1 MRQAVD
7 ARLQRLLESFSRH
20 SEGSVRSEE
29 SHFSCCSAVADS
41 DYPRVEDSM
50 TYTVAKGNQL
60 IDPDHVAPVDNIVDL
75 RSDTVTRPSEEMRRA
90 MAAAEVGD
98 DVYGEDPTVNRLQ
111 KRAAEI
117 FNKEA
122 ALVVP
127 TGCMGNLIS
136 IKIWTHHGNEVVCED
151 RSHVNL
157 YELASMSAIAGC
169 MPRAVRGGDD
179 GILSWNQIEPA
190 VRPKIY
196 YDSQTALVCLEN
208 SSNLAGGTVYSTP
221 QVDEICDK
229 AHALG
234 LKVHLD
240 GARIFNAATALT
252 DSVANMTKNV
262 DSVMFCLSKGLGA
275 PVGSMIAGSRE
286 FIERARVYRKM
297 FGGGMRQVGVVAA
310 AGLLALEKSPSRLHE
325 DHENAQCLA
334 QGIARIPGL
343 KIDPAAVRSN
353 IVIFDC
359 SASGLNAV
367 EICDALHAKG
377 VWAQDT
383 APYSVRMVTH
393 WNVDR
398 AGVDRALAE
407 LAFVADKKATRTA

>member
-1 MRQAVD
+1 
-7 ARLQRLLESFSRH
+7 
-20 SEGSVRSEE
+20 
-29 SHFSCCSAVADS
+29 
-41 DYPRVEDSM
+41 M

-60 IDPDHVAPVDNIVDL
+60 VDPDDVTPVDGIVDL

-111 KRAAEI
+111 KRAAEM
-117 FNKEA
+117 FGKEA
-122 ALVVP
+122 ALFVP
-127 TGCMGNLIS
+127 TGCMGNLIC
-136 IKIWTHHGNEVVCED
+136 IRCWTHHGNEVICEE

-169 MPRAVRGGDD
+169 MPRAVRAGED
-179 GILSWNQIEPA
+179 GIMTWEQVHAAI
-190 VRPKIY
+190 RPKIY

-208 SSNLAGGTVYSTP
+208 TSNMAGGTVYATDR
-221 QVDEICDK
+221 VNEICEK
-229 AHALG
+229 AHFLG

-240 GARIFNAATALT
+240 GARIFNAAVALNE
-252 DSVANMTKNV
+252 DVSRMAKKV

-275 PVGSMIAGSRE
+275 PVGSMIVGSKE
-286 FIERARVYRKM
+286 FIERARIHRKM
-297 FGGGMRQVGVVAA
+297 FGGGMRQVGVIAA
-310 AGLLALEKSPSRLHE
+310 AGLVALEKSPARLHE
-325 DHENAQCLA
+325 DHENARHLA
-334 QGIARIPGL
+334 EGIARIPGL
-343 KIDPAAVRSN
+343 KIDPARVRSN

-359 SASGLNAV
+359 TGGGMNAV
-367 EICDALHAKG
+367 ELCDALHTKG

-398 AGVDRALAE
+398 AGIDRALSE
-407 LAFVADKKATRTA
+407 LQAVVAKKKQGRSA

>member
-1 MRQAVD
+1 
-7 ARLQRLLESFSRH
+7 
-20 SEGSVRSEE
+20 
-29 SHFSCCSAVADS
+29 
-41 DYPRVEDSM
+41 M

-60 IDPDHVAPVDNIVDL
+60 TDPDHVLPVQGAVDL

-90 MAAAEVGD
+90 MATAEVGD
-98 DVYGEDPTVNRLQ
+98 DVYGEDPTVNKLQ

-122 ALVVP
+122 ALFVP
-127 TGCMGNLIS
+127 TGCMGNLIA

-169 MPRAVRGGDD
+169 MPRAVRGGED
-179 GILSWNQIEPA
+179 GILTWKQIEPA
-190 VRPKIY
+190 IRPKIY

-208 SSNLAGGTVYSTP
+208 SSNMAGGTVYPTSR
-221 QVDEICDK
+221 VDEICNN
-229 AHALG
+229 AHALE

-240 GARIFNAATALT
+240 GARIFNAGTALN
-252 DSVANMTKNV
+252 DNVAKMTKNV

-297 FGGGMRQVGVVAA
+297 FGGGMRQVGVIAA
-310 AGLLALEKSPSRLHE
+310 AGLIALEESPSRLHE
-325 DHENAQCLA
+325 DHANAQWLA
-334 QGIARIPGL
+334 QGIAQIPGL
-343 KIDPAAVRSN
+343 KIDPANVKTN

-359 SASGLNAV
+359 SGTGLNAV
-367 EICDALHAKG
+367 ELCDALHERG

-383 APYSVRMVTH
+383 AFYAVRMVTH

-398 AGVDRALAE
+398 AGIERALEE
-407 LAFVADKKATRTA
+407 LNVVVRKKKGQVA

>member
-1 MRQAVD
+1 
-7 ARLQRLLESFSRH
+7 
-20 SEGSVRSEE
+20 
-29 SHFSCCSAVADS
+29 
-41 DYPRVEDSM
+41 M

-60 IDPDHVAPVDNIVDL
+60 TDPDQVTPVGGAVDL

-98 DVYGEDPTVNRLQ
+98 DVYGEDPTANRLQ

-117 FNKEA
+117 FGKEA
-122 ALVVP
+122 ALFVP
-127 TGCMGNLIS
+127 TGCMGNLIA

-179 GILSWNQIEPA
+179 GILTWKQIEPA
-190 VRPKIY
+190 IRPKIY

-208 SSNLAGGTVYSTP
+208 SSNMAGGTVYETER
-221 QVDEICDK
+221 VDEICDRV
-229 AHALG
+229 HALG

-240 GARIFNAATALT
+240 GARIFNAAAAVG
-252 DSVANMTKNV
+252 DNVANMTKKV

-275 PVGSMIAGSRE
+275 PVGSMIVGSRE

-310 AGLLALEKSPSRLHE
+310 AGLLALEKSPGRLHE
-325 DHENAQCLA
+325 DHQNAKFLA
-334 QGIARIPGL
+334 EGIVKIPGL
-343 KIDPAAVRSN
+343 KIDPANVKTN

-359 SASGLNAV
+359 AGSGMNAV
-367 EICDALHAKG
+367 ELCDALHERD

-383 APYSVRMVTH
+383 ALHSVRMVTH

-398 AGVDRALAE
+398 AGVERALQE
-407 LAFVADKKATRTA
+407 LNGVVGKKKGRVA